1 MNVAIIGSGSWATA
15 LAKIVMHN
23 ALDINW
29 YIRKQETI
37 DEFIEIRRNPNHLE
51 WAYFDV
57 SRIHFLRH
65 IHSDVIETLLEV
77 RRWHRKYQDV

>member
-23 ALDINW
+23 VPEINW

-37 DEFIEIRRNPNHLE
+37 DEFMNEEGEATPP
-51 WAYFDV
+51 
-57 SRIHFLRH
+57 
-65 IHSDVIETLLEV
+65 
-77 RRWHRKYQDV
+77 KKGKK